1 MKPYQHVIAGID
13 FSLPSVNALK
23 EAARMAQWMNT
34 ELTVIHVVDLA
45 ALEAMASQID
55 LEKVDV
61 AARAEARLKD
71 FVARHLPTSVPVNL
85 EAPVGHPFEEII
97 AACEKHQAN
106 MLVLGAQGNSGRG
119 WQAGVLA
126 TNCVRRA
133 PVEVMLV
140 RGFQDQRFKKL
151 MVCVDFSDT
160 AKRAIE
166 QGIMIARQDRA
177 AVEFLFVFQPISEMT
192 GDLAAFVQ
200 IMPPV
205 NNVDYRKTA
214 EKDLEVFLKPYLENC
229 EDLEVRTCV
238 IESSQ
243 VSDAIIGQANESGAN
258 LVILGTRGRT
268 GLKRLLLMGTTAER
282 IVAGA
287 PCSVLTVKPDAV
299 GA

>member
-1 MKPYQHVIAGID
+1 MKPLKQIIVGID
-13 FSLPSVNALK
+13 FSDPCINALH
-23 EAARMAQWMNT
+23 EAARMAKWT
-34 ELTVIHVVDLA
+34 GAELTAIHVVDLA
-45 ALEAMASQID
+45 ALESLASQVN

-61 AARAEARLKD
+61 AERAAERLKN
-71 FVARHLPTSVPVNL
+71 FVEQHLRMMIPVNL
-85 EAPVGHPFEEII
+85 ETPVGHPFEEVVT
-97 AACEKHQAN
+97 ACERRHADL
-106 MLVLGAQGNSGRG
+106 LVMGAQGNSGKG
-119 WQAGVLA
+119 WQTGVLA

-133 PVEVMLV
+133 PLEVMLV
-140 RGFQDQRFKKL
+140 RGFQDQRFEKL
-151 MVCVDFSDT
+151 LVCVDFSDT

-177 AVEFLFVFQPISEMT
+177 SVEFLFVFQPISEMT

-214 EKDLEVFLKPYLENC
+214 EKDLEVFLKPYLEEND
-229 EDLEVRTCV
+229 DLSFQTTV
-238 IESSQ
+238 IESSR
-243 VSDAIIGQANESGAN
+243 VSDAIIEKANDSGAN

-287 PCSVLTVKPDAV
+287 PCSVLMVKPEAV
-299 GA
+299 EA